1 MSDST
6 FASNG
11 PIINTVPQSDAGIPA
26 GADPMGDQKVPP
38 PPGRL
43 SGTIGTIGRYTV
55 GGTTVGGLASIPS
68 AMLDRSGYAMTI
80 AACGGSVLG
89 FLAGLSKIRADDRRA
104 MIEAEA
110 EPNRLARVEAERH
123 HEECKAEREAL
134 RVTIADQGRKIEKL
148 ETSIEVER
156 KRADG
161 LTEMVVSLSERLN
174 KVEAIRR
181 EAERRGDPDHERLA
195 GGG

>member
-6 FASNG
+6 FASN
-11 PIINTVPQSDAGIPA
+11 
-26 GADPMGDQKVPP
+26 
-38 PPGRL
+38 
-43 SGTIGTIGRYTV
+43 
-55 GGTTVGGLASIPS
+55 
-68 AMLDRSGYAMTI
+68 
-80 AACGGSVLG
+80 GSVLG
-89 FLAGLSKIRADDRRA
+89 FLAGLSRLRADDRRA

-110 EPNRLARVEAERH
+110 EPNRKRAIEAERH

-181 EAERRGDPDHERLA
+181 EAERGGGADHERLI